1 MDISIVGAGAVG
13 ISWAKAITEAHA
25 AKHLTLFDPCP
36 TPEGHQWAEQNA
48 ISIHTTHAG
57 LPHGDI
63 VLICVPG
70 NVLPTVIAELLPT
83 LNVGTC
89 LLDLSTASPSD
100 KEVAAEKAI
109 QQKTAYLDAA
119 ITGAVALTGAKTP
132 LLVAGTADKRVEH
145 LLSRLEI
152 PTTHLDASAPG
163 DAVKVKLLRSVIT
176 KGIEA
181 LAVEMLPVARRHGVL
196 PQLFSVFDDID
207 RRPFADLVKSMVI
220 THGTQA
226 ERRYSEMIEASEQIE
241 DVGADATLTRAVT
254 ERFRTSRDALMAI
267 PATPGRDPFDDVLNR
282 VNSDLST
289 APANTFH

>member
-13 ISWAKAITEAHA
+13 ISWAKAITEARA
-25 AKHLTLFDPCP
+25 AEHLTLFDPYP
-36 TPEGHQWAEQNA
+36 TPEGCRWAEQKG
-48 ISIHTTHAG
+48 ISIHSSHAG
-57 LPHGDI
+57 ISHGNI

-70 NVLPTVIAELLPT
+70 NVLSTVIAELLPS
-83 LNVGTC
+83 LDVGAC
-89 LLDLSTASPSD
+89 LLDLSTASPND
-100 KEVAAEKAI
+100 KGAAAEKAI
-109 QQKTAYLDAA
+109 QQKMAYLDAA

-132 LLVAGTADKRVEH
+132 LLVAGTPDKRGEE

-152 PTTHLDASAPG
+152 PTTYLHDSAPG

-181 LAVEMLPVARRHGVL
+181 LAVEMLPVARKYGVL
-196 PQLFSVFDDID
+196 PQLFSVFEDID

-241 DVGADATLTRAVT
+241 DVGADATLTRAVA
-254 ERFRTSRDALMAI
+254 ERFRTSRDALKATT
-267 PATPGRDPFDDVLNR
+267 ATPGREQFDDVLNR
-282 VNSDLST
+282 VNPDLSI
-289 APANTFH
+289 APGTTFS